1 LNTIPFLRYIKK
13 KEKILQKIEDIYN
26 SVIKKY
32 IEKNNLPYGLTKGT
46 VFYLTEDKKVDITR
60 YEDEDV
66 DIDFYTSIIEKRQ
79 HGWLTFKFTKFG
91 KLKEVIYTGSS
102 SAQVKLTD
110 LLEGYR
116 CMKEL
121 SIKLV

>member
-1 LNTIPFLRYIKK
+1 LDTILSLRYIKK
-13 KEKILQKIEDIYN
+13 KEKVVKKIEIVYN
-26 SVIKKY
+26 TILKKY
-32 IEKNNLPYGLTKGT
+32 IKKNLIYGFSIRNMFRLVG
-46 VFYLTEDKKVDITR
+46 DKRIIITR

-79 HGWLTFKFTKFG
+79 HGWLSFKFTKFG
-91 KLKEVIYTGSS
+91 KLQEVIYTASPL
-102 SAQVKLTD
+102 AQVKLTE
-110 LLEGYR
+110 LLECYQ